1 MNKRVLIVDDDVS
14 TCQLMAEVLA
24 EFGVET
30 IAASTDEDGY
40 RRYLE
45 LGPDLIFIDVLLP
58 RKGGIDLL
66 RRIRSVRGGRDVPV
80 FVMSAVYRGGD
91 IRAQSVDEL
100 GALEFLKKPFQLGTL
115 RQRLAEVLG
124 GGEEEQDVLEPFPPV
139 ENLSRGNLGVVE
151 LPLLL
156 KDLALHETSGCLKL
170 RAGKV
175 KKILYLED
183 GAITFAVSNQLR
195 ETLGRHL
202 LQSGKIDDQV
212 YSAGLEA
219 MRTSHRKMGEHLVES
234 GALSAGELAD
244 GVRQNVLEKVLEV
257 FSWPDG
263 DFQLVPPAPAPAV
276 LPGQPFDALRV
287 LWGGVRGPYSLAKIK
302 QALAGYRELYILPQ
316 RDLFELA
323 SEVPLEKEDLQ
334 FLRIVRRLRGQ
345 PLGQITAE
353 AQGADEIRFLY
364 YLLLRGYLALGRSG
378 GQGRDGRALDV
389 TDLDRLRR
397 ARRRLDALR
406 SRNHFQ
412 VLGVSL
418 ETSDEQVRA
427 AYLQHA
433 KDSHPDMLAP
443 ADPQELVKIY
453 SEMFRAMQAAYE
465 ALKSETRRR
474 EYLRFLQDGIEE
486 QPTDGAKILE
496 AEGRFQ
502 AGRQFFKRRDWSQAA
517 EAFAE
522 ALALNPDEGEYALD
536 LGLARMR
543 QAGSD
548 TSTSLA
554 EAEGLFQRAREL
566 MPTSPEPP
574 YRLGRL
580 AARTGDG
587 ERAAAFFRAALARD
601 PNHTESLREL
611 RLSKMRNDKAKG
623 SVLGG
628 LLGRK
633 EQR

>member
-1 MNKRVLIVDDDVS
+1 MNRRVLIVDDDAA
-14 TCQLMAEVLA
+14 TCQLLAEVLT

-45 LGPDLIFIDVLLP
+45 LGPDLIFIDVLRP

-115 RQRLAEVLG
+115 RQHLAQVLG
-124 GGEEEQDVLEPFPPV
+124 NVEEEQDVVEPFPPV
-139 ENLSRGNLGVVE
+139 ETLSRGNLGVVE

-175 KKILYLED
+175 KKIIYIED

-202 LQSGKIDDQV
+202 LQTGKIDDQT
-212 YSAGLEA
+212 YRAGLEV
-219 MRTSHRKMGEHLVES
+219 MRTSNRKMGEHLVES
-234 GALSAGELAD
+234 GALSAGDLTDA
-244 GVRQNVLEKVLEV
+244 VRQNVLEKILEP
-257 FSWPDG
+257 FTWPDG
-263 DFQLVPPAPAPAV
+263 DFQLAPPAQPPAV

-287 LWGGVRGPYSLAKIK
+287 LWDGVRGPHPLDKIK
-302 QALAGYRELYILPQ
+302 QTLAGYKELYILPQ

-378 GQGRDGRALDV
+378 AQGNDGRTLDL
-389 TDLDRLRR
+389 TDRDRIRR
-397 ARRRLDALR
+397 ARRRLDTLR

-427 AYLQHA
+427 AYLEHA

-443 ADPQELVKIY
+443 SDPQELTKIY
-453 SEMFRAMQAAYE
+453 SEIFRAMQTAYE
-465 ALKSETRRR
+465 ALKSEARRR
-474 EYLRFLQDGIEE
+474 EYLRFLQEGIVE
-486 QPTDGAKILE
+486 QTSDAAKILE
-496 AEGRFQ
+496 AEERFQ
-502 AGRQFFKRRDWSQAA
+502 EGRQFLKQRAWSQAA
-517 EAFAE
+517 EAFAA
-522 ALALNPDEGEYALD
+522 ALEMNPDEGEYALD

-548 TSTSLA
+548 TSLTDA
-554 EAEGLFQRAREL
+554 EALFQRAKEL
-566 MPTSPEPP
+566 MPASPEPH

-580 AARTGDG
+580 AARSGDSG
-587 ERAAAFFRAALARD
+587 RADTFFRAALARD
-601 PNHTESLREL
+601 PNHVESLREL
-611 RLSKMRNDKAKG
+611 RLSKMRNDKTKG
-623 SVLGG
+623 GVLGG